1 MKHTLGNRFGPR
13 LIATTIA
20 AAASLTVALAA
31 GSNKTWPPPGVSYFG
46 GTKAPDISGLW
57 LGTITGVPGEAFAPN
72 RGSADGRPATYWAP
86 WPLPYTPKYQ
96 KLNDERMEAAR
107 AGRAVGDYSAK
118 CLPFG
123 LPAMLVSK
131 VYPDEI
137 VQTPGQVT
145 IFVYGT
151 FPIMI
156 WTDGR
161 SHPKD
166 LAPSFNGHSIGY
178 WVGDTLFVDTTGI
191 LGQTTMD
198 STRHQHSPKL
208 HLKWSIQ
215 KLAPDVLHVHVVLND
230 DEAFTEPVV
239 TTNIWHRKSDPRW
252 QILDD
257 ASCFENN
264 HNEIDDTGAVGFK
277 KF

>member
-1 MKHTLGNRFGPR
+1 MKHYFGINRIGLR
-13 LIATTIA
+13 IIAVVIA
-20 AAASLTVALAA
+20 AMGSVAVAIAA
-31 GSNKTWPPPGVSYFG
+31 NNQTWPPPGVSYFG
-46 GTKAPDISGLW
+46 VTKAPDIAGLW
-57 LGTITGVPGEAFAPN
+57 LGTVTGVPGESFAPN
-72 RGSADGRPATYWAP
+72 RGSADGRTATFWAP
-86 WPLPYTPKYQ
+86 WPLPYTPAYQ
-96 KLNDERMEAAR
+96 KRNDERMEAAK

-123 LPAMLVSK
+123 LPVMLVSK

-166 LAPSFNGHSIGY
+166 LVASYNGHSIGY
-178 WVGDTLFVDTTGI
+178 WLGDTLFVDTVGI
-191 LGQTTMD
+191 NGDTAMD

-208 HLKWSIQ
+208 HLQWSIRKVSQ
-215 KLAPDVLHVHVVLND
+215 DVLHLQVTLND
-230 DEAFTEPVV
+230 AEAFTEPVV

-264 HNEIDDTGAVGFK
+264 HNEIDDSGAVGFK